1 MADPLYGFSSEI
13 PAFEDEEL
21 SELDPSLTNLAEG
34 DEYDQ
39 LNDDTF
45 GDGALEDDW
54 EFGHRKLAG
63 LPLEDEAS
71 ERAQFEEWLKKK
83 GLGSTGDGPGAKF
96 VERNIEED
104 FEDDLDR
111 EEEILEQNLTKL
123 VDDDD
128 GDSIPVPKASSKYKD
143 IKHPSGINPAWDGT
157 SPLSSPTSATSLHDL
172 ISPSSNIWGSPS
184 KLDKE
189 NTNKGPANTQSP
201 LAELLKAEGEKKHV
215 PSRPFS
221 PAFEDDSIVQAV
233 PRQSLIP
240 PSRFTTKPHPAN
252 AIKLE
257 DLEKELTTGR
267 EGAPQ
272 QVPEV
277 VRQTPHNSMIG
288 RPPPGIPRP
297 MMTPPGFSSPVAR
310 MSTPR
315 MPPQMFQQRP
325 NPSKHPMP
333 SMSGMPGMPR
343 MPGMPGPSP
352 HLMRTPRT
360 PHYPRHPFPMV
371 HSDPGHLMMRGGMMN
386 FPLSPHHQRFSSPQF
401 PNRRFQD
408 PRQNYQRQHY
418 DGRMSNDNH
427 SPRQQDRGEHHHQ
440 FTDLEKK
447 IHSILTAAESG
458 PNRFDPYAGIMSRR
472 EKEWLIKI
480 QLLQLTS
487 NEPELD
493 DYYFQTYTR
502 RKAAKERSK
511 QSEGV
516 QQNVEDNRA
525 SGAPRNMAL
534 PQFERE
540 KKSYTPLDFQGTLG
554 KVSSS
559 SVQHPRQMVDL
570 MHLSKASEQEK
581 QGSSTPLKDTK
592 RRSQLLL
599 NIEKGYDYL
608 LNIESLEKRL
618 ILVGEKE
625 RKELYETRQ
634 NNVKK
639 LFDLLK
645 LSTEGSSK
653 GDDELFVQFTSVS
666 KGKRLLCRALS
677 LFSTVQMEA
686 VLMAI
691 TRNISS
697 LIKKD
702 NSEQSWQHLMVPLNR
717 ACELASPSVVI
728 ECLKD
733 MVSTPSIS
741 NSQGSLSAV
750 LLNQFGV
757 GVLSIL
763 LGRAAVISSSLTE
776 SDDDMRKSWL
786 SIVSQVAS
794 KFQDLPVKQL
804 GRNLVAADRLVA
816 LLSTCTDV
824 QTKALLQEHLRL
836 AASAKSE
843 ISA

>member
-1 MADPLYGFSSEI
+1 MADPLFGFSSEI
-13 PAFEDEEL
+13 PAFEDEAL

-63 LPLEDEAS
+63 LPVEDEAS
-71 ERAQFEEWLKKK
+71 ERAQFDEWLKKK
-83 GLGSTGDGPGAKF
+83 GLGSTGDGSEAKF
-96 VERNIEED
+96 VGRNIEED
-104 FEDDLDR
+104 FEDELDR

-128 GDSIPVPKASSKYKD
+128 GDSIPVPKTSSKYKD
-143 IKHPSGINPAWDGT
+143 IKYPSGMNPAWDGT
-157 SPLSSPTSATSLHDL
+157 SPLSSPTSTTSLHDL
-172 ISPSSNIWGSPS
+172 ISPSSNIWGSP

-201 LAELLKAEGEKKHV
+201 LTELLKAEGEKKHV
-215 PSRPFS
+215 QRRPFS

-233 PRQSLIP
+233 PRQTLVP
-240 PSRFTTKPHPAN
+240 PSRFTTKPHPVN

-272 QVPEV
+272 QVPDI

-297 MMTPPGFSSPVAR
+297 MMTPPGFSSPAPR

-325 NPSKHPMP
+325 SPSKHPMP
-333 SMSGMPGMPR
+333 SMSGMTGMPR
-343 MPGMPGPSP
+343 MPGMPSMPGMPGTSP

-386 FPLSPHHQRFSSPQF
+386 FPMSPHHQRFSSPQF

-408 PRQNYQRQHY
+408 PRQSYQRHQY
-418 DGRMSNDNH
+418 DGRMSNDNR

-458 PNRFDPYAGIMSRR
+458 PNRFDPYAGLMTRR

-502 RKAAKERSK
+502 RKAAKERAK

-516 QQNVEDNRA
+516 QHDVEDNRA

-540 KKSYTPLDFQGTLG
+540 KKSYTPFDFQGTLG

-570 MHLSKASEQEK
+570 MHLNKASEQEK
-581 QGSSTPLKDTK
+581 QGSSAPLKDTK

-599 NIEKGYDYL
+599 NIEKSYDYL

-618 ILVGEKE
+618 IHVEEKE
-625 RKELYETRQ
+625 RNELCEARQ
-634 NNVKK
+634 SNVKK
-639 LFDLLK
+639 LFDLLN

-653 GDDELFVQFTSVS
+653 GDDELFVQFISVH
-666 KGKRLLCRALS
+666 KGKRLLSRALP

-691 TRNISS
+691 ARNILA
-697 LIKKD
+697 LIKRD
-702 NSEQSWQHLMVPLNR
+702 NTEPSLQHLMVPLNR
-717 ACELASPSVVI
+717 ASELASPTVVI
-728 ECLKD
+728 QCLKD
-733 MVSTPSIS
+733 IVSTPGIS
-741 NSQGSLSAV
+741 VSQGSSLSAV

-757 GVLSIL
+757 GLLSIL
-763 LGRAAVISSSLTE
+763 LGRAIVISNSLTE
-776 SDDDMRKSWL
+776 SDDEMRKSWL
-786 SIVSQVAS
+786 NIVSQVSS
-794 KFQDLPVKQL
+794 KFQDIPVKQL
-804 GRNLVAADRLVA
+804 GRNLEAADRLVA

-824 QTKALLQEHLRL
+824 QTKALLQEHLR
-836 AASAKSE
+836 SGTKH
-843 ISA
+843 